1 MKIVIPVDD
10 DKKSVCVAFG
20 RAPLFLLFDTEN
32 RESSFVDNPGAEAH
46 GGAGMKAAQCV
57 VDTEADVL
65 ITIRCGE
72 NAAEVMKAADI
83 QIYKSVCDLA
93 EDDIASFEAGKLELL
108 TSFHG
113 GYIGIL

>member
-1 MKIVIPVDD
+1 MIIAIPVDD

-20 RAPLFLLFDTEN
+20 RTPLFLVCNTETG
-32 RESSFVDNPGAEAH
+32 EQSFLPNPGAEAQ

-57 VDTEADVL
+57 VDAEADVL
-65 ITIRCGE
+65 ITKRCGE
-72 NAAEVMKAADI
+72 NAAEVMKAAEI
-83 QIYKSVCDLA
+83 QIFKSA
-93 EDDIASFEAGKLELL
+93 YEFADDNISAFKAGKLEEL